1 MFRFLVLAYP
11 IVWVLYTLLKL
22 RAAPR
27 HGGESAAFVNL
38 RNLRNLQNEIINSMA
53 RILLKDFQLCSR
65 VFNAAPR
72 FLGKELHFQM
82 TTKNKGKQ
90 EITSDNTTMT
100 DTPGSA

>member
-1 MFRFLVLAYP
+1 MFRFLVLAYQ
-11 IVWVLYTLLKL
+11 IVCVLYTLLKL

-27 HGGESAAFVNL
+27 HGGGSAAFV
-38 RNLRNLQNEIINSMA
+38 NLRNLQNEIINSMA